1 MQNCQSIVHL
11 IRSLRT
17 QSYHIRSDR
26 EGDKICLFG
35 FSRGAF
41 TARALAGMLQ
51 KVGLLPRCNREE
63 VPFAYEMY
71 AKNDEEGWRLSEQF
85 KRTFSTDVKIN
96 FLGVWYVIQLIDQSP
111 ILYPR
116 AGTPY
121 NLLG

>member
-11 IRSLRT
+11 ISSLRK
-17 QSYHIRSDR
+17 SYHIRSDR

-51 KVGLLPRCNREE
+51 KVGLLPPWNREE
-63 VPFAYEMY
+63 LPFAYKMY
-71 AKNDEEGWRLSEQF
+71 AKNDEEGWRLSKQF
-85 KRTFSTDVKIN
+85 KRTFSTDVKIE
-96 FLGVWYVIQLIDQSP
+96 FLGVWCVIQHIDQSP
-111 ILYPR
+111 TPYLPVGR
-116 AGTPY
+116 PY